1 MKIVRFMR
9 VCMTFLCTL
18 SLWNIPAN
26 SFAECCQQQD
36 DCCYEAGCGWWSDG
50 VGRNALLL
58 GGAAIVG
65 GVAGAIAGNSSR
77 GGHRGHSSSSSRSS
91 SSSTFVSESL
101 GDTLTFNA
109 VFTLTGASLNGQSFT
124 VIPFVI
130 RPNGSVVTGTTTV
143 QTGAMGMIT
152 VDAPNTTVT
161 VDHLLFGT
169 YEYGVQVI
177 FIDPTHDRG
186 CGFGGEG
193 ITASFIP
200 TVTASRDGGS
210 TTAIGVPAT
219 LVMTRN
225 LEEDDEF
232 QTTVAFA
239 YEPDSTGIPTP

>member
-1 MKIVRFMR
+1 MA
-9 VCMTFLCTL
+9 FLCTL

-36 DCCYEAGCGWWSDG
+36 DCCEAGCGWWSDG

-77 GGHRGHSSSSSRSS
+77 GHRGHSSSSSRSSSSS

-109 VFTLTGASLNGQSFT
+109 VFTLTGASLNGESFT
-124 VIPFVI
+124 IIPFVV
-130 RPNGSVVTGTTTV
+130 RPNGSVVTGTSTV

-177 FIDPTHDRG
+177 PSDPSG
-186 CGFGGEG
+186 SGGFHGGG

-219 LVMTRN
+219 LVIEQALATT
-225 LEEDDEF
+225 DEF
-232 QTTVAFA
+232 QTTAAFA
-239 YEPDSTGIPTP
+239 YESDSTGIPTP